1 LQPGFKL
8 LDGFLVL
15 SHSGVG
21 FASEWSGAVLEELG
35 LPLVEHRGMNLVF
48 VAEVDDGCSVDQM
61 ASKDGHFL
69 IRRVL
74 ITSLGHDENLLSND
88 SLFEKGFSPLS
99 LGAKQH
105 EALQQSLGHPWAPV
119 VQFR

>member
-1 LQPGFKL
+1 
-8 LDGFLVL
+8 
-15 SHSGVG
+15 
-21 FASEWSGAVLEELG
+21 
-35 LPLVEHRGMNLVF
+35 
-48 VAEVDDGCSVDQM
+48 M

-88 SLFEKGFSPLS
+88 GLFEKGFSPLS